1 MAPACCRIAFIHGRR
16 RLGLSPIGWFS
27 VARLPQLAGRGLGP
41 QDLVEI
47 GVRKRT
53 SVHRGRGPHPTVDGV
68 PIPPGGALNPILNW
82 IGWPASI
89 LVGLGSCGL
98 ALKPSVSRGLLPF
111 P

>member
-1 MAPACCRIAFIHGRR
+1 MAPACFRIGLIHGRR
-16 RLGLSPIGWFS
+16 RRAAS
-27 VARLPQLAGRGLGP
+27 VARLLQLAGRALGP
-41 QDLVEI
+41 QDLFQI

-53 SVHRGRGPHPTVDGV
+53 SFHRGRRPHPTVVGV
-68 PIPPGGALNPILNW
+68 QIPPGGALNPIFNW

-98 ALKPSVSRGLLPF
+98 ALKPSVSRGLWLF